1 MEIDGGKIQ
10 FIYPFHGSQEK
21 ITVDTGM
28 PEISNSDCDLILKKR
43 HDCMTLTHKFMM
55 SQWSIQIYQGIDL
68 KF

>member
-10 FIYPFHGSQEK
+10 FIYPFYGSQEK

-55 SQWSIQIYQGIDL
+55 SQW
-68 KF
+68 